1 MAQKTTKE
9 DKKMAQTST
18 EEQLVVIPLQKYEDL
33 VISKYVL
40 GKLCAAW
47 RKNEH
52 YALMETIFGKRD
64 TTSMPDPW
72 DQKYDEL
79 VNGKENTSL

>member
-18 EEQLVVIPLQKYEDL
+18 ETQLVAIPLQNYEDL

-40 GKLCAAW
+40 DKLRAAW
-47 RKNEH
+47 QKNEH
-52 YALMETIFGKRD
+52 YALLEALFGKRD

-72 DQKYDEL
+72 DPKYEVVD
-79 VNGKENTSL
+79 GKENTSL

>member
-9 DKKMAQTST
+9 DKKMAQKSI

-33 VISKYVL
+33 VVSRYL
-40 GKLCAAW
+40 LDKLRAAW
-47 RKNEH
+47 QKNEH
-52 YALMETIFGKRD
+52 YALLEALFGKRD

-72 DQKYDEL
+72 PEL
-79 VNGKENTSL
+79 

>member
-9 DKKMAQTST
+9 DKKMAQKSI

-33 VISKYVL
+33 VVSRYL
-40 GKLCAAW
+40 LDKLRSAW
-47 RKNEH
+47 QKNEH
-52 YALMETIFGKRD
+52 YALMETVFGKRD

-72 DQKYDEL
+72 PEL
-79 VNGKENTSL
+79 